1 MLLKSNLRLLLA
13 QLDGLAETPYFS
25 SDLDKYINELRNAL
39 SELLSR
45 LEHYSPKINQN
56 IAQYIARGVWRLT
69 QFLTGSTA
77 KQIPYEVVYAIESA
91 AKDWGIKK
99 LLITT
104 AIIQED
110 NFYFHGGNQSIFNLI
125 EKELGI
131 KISYQPVQIALP
143 YIYRHKPL
151 FCVPLFHE
159 LGHFF
164 DTNNKIIETSLL
176 DSPATIGPDL
186 PDILPSSQIAT
197 FYGKEKE
204 YYEQMVKNHRKE
216 YFADLVGVAY
226 VGEAM
231 LGFLKEFSLSTTPE
245 PYSFSHPSSLARFKL
260 MEDFINGINNPII
273 DLFNKALSS
282 RGFQPIT
289 KRFNSVAI
297 DDTFG
302 NVRPCQLN
310 SDKDVFGVFESGWK
324 FLQRTIDSRIGLWS
338 TLSEAEI
345 ERIANDLTEKSI
357 RNRMIVEGWNA
368 VVNS

>member
-25 SDLDKYINELRNAL
+25 SDLDQYINELRAVL
-39 SELLSR
+39 AKLLSR
-45 LEHYSPKINQN
+45 LEARPPMVDQN
-56 IAQYIARGVWRLT
+56 VAQSIAREVWRLT

-77 KQIPYEVVYAIESA
+77 KQIPYEVVYAIERA
-91 AKDWGIKK
+91 AKDWGTSNI
-99 LLITT
+99 LITT
-104 AIIQED
+104 AIIQEA
-110 NFYFHGGNQSIFNLI
+110 NFYFHSSNRDFFDSIEI
-125 EKELGI
+125 ELGI
-131 KISYQPVQIALP
+131 KINYQPVQIALP

-159 LGHFF
+159 FGHFV
-164 DTNNKIIETSLL
+164 DTDNGIVTISLL
-176 DSPATIGPDL
+176 NSSEDVGPDL
-186 PDILPSSQIAT
+186 PDVKASSEIAKLS
-197 FYGKEKE
+197 GRERE
-204 YYEQMVKNHRKE
+204 YWKSVVMMHRKE

-231 LGFLKEFSLSTTPE
+231 LGFLKEFIPNDKAST
-245 PYSFSHPSSLARFKL
+245 SHPSSVARFKL

-273 DLFNKALSS
+273 DLFNKALSC

-297 DDTFG
+297 DDTFS

-310 SDKDVFGVFESGWK
+310 SDQDVFGVFESGWK